1 MPTSLA
7 RRITY
12 SAIAVSI
19 IGAGVVGARLLFV
32 SRPDYGLPL
41 RVRFAPGAE
50 ENWTAFGGTWKAVNG
65 SMRNDSNERGAK
77 LLTGSQKWQ
86 DYTLEGNVQLLGQ
99 GDAGLV
105 GRVSQAEIGVD
116 SYRGYY
122 AGVRTRDNTLVLGTV
137 SDAYYGERNV
147 PMPDHVLPF
156 RWYHVRLKMEGCRI
170 EASAWAAGTHTS
182 RTILTESE
190 DCIRSGGIGLRSYS
204 AGGVWRN
211 VAILPR
217 ASSPTAENES
227 SEQLP
232 APDEVAL
239 QRSLLTNAVAPRG
252 PGDETSPSTADGRV
266 RPVGALRYLSPVG
279 SPLVT
284 IRGSIVL
291 NSPVIYL
298 QDATGGAVI
307 RPANPSPLK
316 IGDEVEATGAVN
328 LDNFSPNIH
337 NARIRLLREASPLPP
352 LVITVDQ
359 AAKGDYSGMFVQLDG
374 YLRNVSNGSDDLLN
388 LDLDAGA
395 QSFRAILNPGRNR
408 VQWEKV
414 AKGSM
419 LRLRGICV
427 VDTEFTKAATPFV
440 LLVRSPEDLEVVL
453 GPPWWS
459 PSTLIKASLVMIGL
473 LFLVHY
479 LFLQAKHWR
488 LQAVMEERARLAHEI
503 HDTLAQSFAGI
514 CFQLQAI
521 RNSMPAHAPVLERQ
535 VDLAMD
541 LARQSHEEARRSI
554 ASLRPESLGSTGLLP
569 ALRDFTERMLKNGN
583 VQVEASSEGGNHAIP
598 LRIKD
603 TLFRIGQEAIA
614 NSIRHGNPS
623 AIRIR
628 LKHKRSSIC
637 LLVEDNGMGFASR
650 SDSGGFGLRG
660 MRKRA
665 ESISA
670 TLKISSTPGSGTQVE
685 VKAPM
690 RSRIYAVLWLKRL
703 LPN

>member
-1 MPTSLA
+1 MTA
-7 RRITY
+7 AVNRRIIYT
-12 SAIAVSI
+12 AITVSI
-19 IGAGVVGARLLFV
+19 VAAGVVGARLLNMR
-32 SRPDYGLPL
+32 RPDYGLPL
-41 RVRFAPGAE
+41 RVRFTPGAE

-77 LLTGSQKWQ
+77 LLIGSEKWE

-105 GRVSQAEIGVD
+105 SRVSEAEIGVD

-137 SDAYYGERNV
+137 SDAYYGERSV
-147 PMPDHVLPF
+147 PMPDPVRPF

-170 EASAWAAGTHTS
+170 EASAWAAGTHAS
-182 RTILTESE
+182 RTILAESE
-190 DCIRSGGIGLRSYS
+190 DCIRSGGVGLRSYS
-204 AGGVWRN
+204 SGGVWRN
-211 VAILPR
+211 IAILPKG
-217 ASSPTAENES
+217 SSPTVENEPN
-227 SEQLP
+227 EQLP
-232 APDEVAL
+232 APDEVAF
-239 QRSLLTNAVAPRG
+239 QRSLLTAAVSRD
-252 PGDETSPSTADGRV
+252 PGDKTSAGTADSRV
-266 RPVGALRYLSPVG
+266 RPVSSLRYLSPGG
-279 SPLVT
+279 SSLVT

-291 NSPVIYL
+291 NSPVIYV

-307 RPANPSPLK
+307 HPSGPSPLQ
-316 IGDEVEATGAVN
+316 IGDEVEATGEVN
-328 LDNFSPNIH
+328 LDNFCPTIQ
-337 NARIRLLREASPLPP
+337 NAQIRLLREASPVPP

-374 YLRNVSNGSDDLLN
+374 YLRNVSSGKDDVLN
-388 LDLDAGA
+388 LDFDAGA
-395 QSFRAILNPGRNR
+395 QSFRAILNAGRNR
-408 VQWEKV
+408 SRLERL
-414 AKGSM
+414 AKGSL

-427 VDTEFTKAATPFV
+427 VDTQFTKAVTPFV
-440 LLVRSPEDLEVVL
+440 LIVRSVKDLDVVL

-459 PSTLIKASLVMIGL
+459 PSTLLKASLTMIGL

-488 LQAVMEERARLAHEI
+488 LRAVMEERARLAHEI

-521 RNSMPAHAPVLERQ
+521 RNSTPPHTPRLERQ

-541 LARQSHEEARRSI
+541 LARLSHEEARRSI

-569 ALRDFTERMLKNGN
+569 ALRDVAERMLKNGN
-583 VQVEASSEGGNHAIP
+583 VRVEASIEGGNHTIP

-628 LKHKRSSIC
+628 LKHQRSSIC
-637 LLVEDNGMGFASR
+637 LVVEDDGAGFVSGG
-650 SDSGGFGLRG
+650 DSGGFGLRG

-670 TLKISSTPGSGTQVE
+670 TLRISSTPGSGTQVE

-690 RSRIYAVLWLKRL
+690 RSRIYAALWLKRV
-703 LPN
+703 LPT